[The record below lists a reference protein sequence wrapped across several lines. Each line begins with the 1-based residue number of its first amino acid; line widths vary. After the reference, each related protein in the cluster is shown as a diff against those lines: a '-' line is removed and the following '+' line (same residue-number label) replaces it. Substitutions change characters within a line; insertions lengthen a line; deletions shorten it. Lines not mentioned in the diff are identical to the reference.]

1 MRTKRAKGGG
11 SLVTLLDALDDEVI
25 FGRYFGPEWDS
36 WRTFLKALFALP
48 MTAQDLE
55 LYRQCTGRSAAPTI
69 PAREAWTICGRRA
82 GKSRMASVI
91 AVYLAAFRDYSDVL
105 SVGEVGTLPVI
116 ASDRRQARTCMSY
129 IDGLID
135 EVPMLA
141 SMVVHRTNESV
152 ELETGVRIEVHTASW
167 RALRGYTCVGAVAD
181 EVCFW
186 RSEDSLNAD
195 VEIINALRP
204 AMVTVPGAVLVAIS
218 SPYSRH
224 GVAWEMHR
232 RHHGP
237 QGDPAILTWQAASRV
252 MNATIPESIVTEALE
267 ADEAAARAEWCAEW
281 RRDVEQ
287 FLSKELVDDAVL
299 RGVQGVPPRV
309 GVEYVALA
317 DPSGG
322 SNDSFALAISHA
334 EPQRDGQVLV
344 VLDHV
349 SERRPPFDA
358 EQTVREFAAT
368 LQRYRVGVVVGDRY
382 AGEWPGQAFQR
393 HGISYVPSERS
404 KSELYL
410 EVLPMFSSGRVKILD
425 HLRLL
430 AQLCGLE
437 RRTTRSGRDSVDH
450 SPGAHQHDDLANA
463 CAGALVT
470 AMTGAVNDGPI
481 LAANVAPEDR
491 QPLLDR
497 RELEAMG
504 RLVDGGGW

>member
-1 MRTKRAKGGG
+1 
-11 SLVTLLDALDDEVI
+11 VTLLDALDDEVI
-25 FGRYFGPEWDS
+25 FGCYFGSEWNQ
-36 WRTFLKALFALP
+36 WRTFIKALFALP
-48 MTAQDLE
+48 MSPQDLA
-55 LYRQCTGRSAAPTI
+55 LYRVCTGRQDAPTV
-69 PAREAWTICGRRA
+69 PARECWTICGRRA

-91 AVYLAAFRDYSDVL
+91 AVYLAAFRDYSNVL

-141 SMVVHRTNESV
+141 SMVVHRTNESI
-152 ELETGVRIEVHTASW
+152 ELSTGVRIEVHTASW

-237 QGDPAILTWQAASRV
+237 QGDPAILTWQAASRT
-252 MNATIPESIVTEALE
+252 MNATIPEAIITEALE
-267 ADEAAARAEWCAEW
+267 ADEATARAEWLAEW

-299 RGVQGVPPRV
+299 KGVQGVPPRV
-309 GVEYVALA
+309 GVEYTAFC

-322 SNDSFALAISHA
+322 SNDSFTLAISHV
-334 EPQRDGQVLV
+334 EHQRDGQVV
-344 VLDHV
+344 SHLDFV
-349 SERRPPFDA
+349 AERRPPFDA
-358 EQTVREFAAT
+358 EQTVREFAAI
-368 LQRYRVGVVVGDRY
+368 LERYRVGMVTGDRY
-382 AGEWPGQAFQR
+382 AGEWPAQAFGR
-393 HGISYVPSERS
+393 HGISYLPSERS

-410 EVLPMFSSGRVKILD
+410 EALPMFSSGRVRLLD
-425 HLRLL
+425 HLRLV
-430 AQLCGLE
+430 AQFCGLE
-437 RRTTRSGRDSVDH
+437 RRTSRAGRDSVDH
-450 SPGAHQHDDLANA
+450 GPGAHHHDDLANA

-470 AMTGAVNDGPI
+470 AATGAANNGI
-481 LAANVAPEDR
+481 LAANIADAPR

-497 RELEAMG
+497 RELELMA
-504 RLVDGGGW
+504 RDRDGGGW

>member
-1 MRTKRAKGGG
+1 
-11 SLVTLLDALDDEVI
+11 VTLLDALADENI
-25 FGRYFGPEWDS
+25 FGRHFGSEWDS
-36 WRTFLKALFALP
+36 WRTFLRALFALP
-48 MTAQDLE
+48 MSLQDVE
-55 LYRQCTGRSAAPTI
+55 LYRQCTGRQSPPTV

-91 AVYLAAFRDYSDVL
+91 AVFLAAFRDYSDVL

-116 ASDRRQARTCMSY
+116 ASDRRQARVAMGY

-135 EVPMLA
+135 DVPMIA

-152 ELETGVRIEVHTASW
+152 ELTTGVRIEVHTASW
-167 RALRGYTCVGAVAD
+167 RALRGYTCIGAVAD

-237 QGDPAILTWQAASRV
+237 QGDSAILTWQAPSSV
-252 MNATIPESIVTEALE
+252 MNQTIPESIITEALE
-267 ADEAAARAEWCAEW
+267 QDEAAARAEWLAEW

-287 FLSKELVDDAVL
+287 FLSKELVESAVL
-299 RGVQGVPPRV
+299 PRVQGIPPRV
-309 GVEYVALA
+309 GVEYVAFA

-322 SNDSFALAISHA
+322 SNDSFALAIGDV
-334 EPQRDGQVLV
+334 EPQRDGQAVV
-344 VLDHV
+344 VLDHL
-349 SERRPPFDA
+349 SERRAPFDA
-358 EQTVREFAAT
+358 EQTVEEFAAT
-368 LQRYRVGVVVGDRY
+368 LHHYRVGIVTGDRY
-382 AGEWPGQAFQR
+382 AGEWPAQAFAR
-393 HGISYVPSERS
+393 HGVSYVPSERS

-410 EVLPMFSSGRVKILD
+410 EVLPMFSSGRVRILD
-425 HLRLL
+425 HLRLV

-437 RRTTRSGRDSVDH
+437 RRTSRGGRDSVDH
-450 SPGAHQHDDLANA
+450 GPGGHAHDDVANA
-463 CAGALVT
+463 ATGALV
-470 AMTGAVNDGPI
+470 
-481 LAANVAPEDR
+481 LAAAQGTGGDAVFAANLRDTPRARILDER
-491 QPLLDR
+491 EFELL
-497 RELEAMG
+497 G
-504 RLVDGGGW
+504 RGDY